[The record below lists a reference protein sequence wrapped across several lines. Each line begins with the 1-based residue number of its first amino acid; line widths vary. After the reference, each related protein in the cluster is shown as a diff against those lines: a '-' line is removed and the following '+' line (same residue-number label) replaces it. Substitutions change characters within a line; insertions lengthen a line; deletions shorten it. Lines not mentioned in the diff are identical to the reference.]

1 MELGYPVDSKIRF
14 SGLLLTNILGACHRE
29 SCPLKPTSMSSS
41 ATFSRRVQNVVSPGK
56 FSAHSRNRYMRT
68 RPVYGTR
75 PESTERSDVG
85 SLKDNLRILFRN
97 IAQPVAVVTSFMPNA
112 VSCNASARPAKD
124 TQNPLQTKF
133 HGATL
138 SSFTSIAMDP
148 YPLVSFALRI
158 PSRMATTLSS
168 LPATISAHMV
178 VNLLSANQASTA
190 IAFSRPDLH
199 PAPFTN
205 PNVQYTLSEEGL
217 PVLEGVVGALSCKL
231 VRKGIPLYDLD
242 YLGAWNEQDAGED
255 VVLQKEDVT
264 SELFIARVV
273 RVESVHD
280 RTPPLVYHQRTY
292 TTCKNSTQF

>member
-1 MELGYPVDSKIRF
+1 MRI
-14 SGLLLTNILGACHRE
+14 
-29 SCPLKPTSMSSS
+29 
-41 ATFSRRVQNVVSPGK
+41 RRV
-56 FSAHSRNRYMRT
+56 H
-68 RPVYGTR
+68 GTR
-75 PESTERSDVG
+75 PKFTDV
-85 SLKDNLRILFRN
+85 KDNLRILFRN
-97 IAQPVAVVTSFMPNA
+97 MAQPVAVVTSFMPNA
-112 VSCNASARPAKD
+112 VSSNASVRPAKD
-124 TQNPLQTKF
+124 TLQTKF

-168 LPATISAHMV
+168 LPATASAHMV

-242 YLGAWNEQDAGED
+242 YLGAWNEQDAVED
-255 VVLQKEDVT
+255 IVLRNGDVT

-280 RTPPLVYHQRTY
+280 RTSPLVYHQRTY
-292 TTCKNSTQF
+292 TTCTNSTPF